1 MNTDSHKLQDD
12 SPILLIPYMWI
23 GDFVRC
29 HSVVKLLRERFP
41 RRPIDM
47 LATSLCAP
55 LTDYMPGVR
64 RAIIADLPRKR
75 LGLGHQRELA
85 DRLRREGYGTALIMP
100 RTWKSALAPYLAGI
114 PERIGFFGEAR
125 YFLLSD
131 VRYGERKLPRMI
143 DRCGAL
149 ALPADTALPADW
161 PLPELKVPGDE
172 IEAWRRKRGL
182 TDPGP
187 VVALAPGAVR
197 PFEALAGGKLRRTDP
212 KAHSAG
218 IRGLGTRRSRRE
230 AISRRNR
237 RRYRS
242 PRSDRHRSA
251 RRHSG
256 AGRGHRGGVE
266 RFRSGSR
273 RGGGRHAVD
282 RHIRADQPL
291 ALGSAQ
297 SAGRHHRNHHPPALP
312 ALPQAGLPARP
323 PSLHARHPART
334 GPCGRPAGARRR
346 RAAIT
351 AHTAGI
357 TACLSNP
364 CRPDDGQNGFQ
375 VMTILVTGGAGYIGS
390 QMVRELTDAGESV
403 VVLDNLSTGHRWA
416 VAEGVPLVI
425 GETGDQ
431 PLVTKLIRE
440 HNIEAIIHFA
450 ASIVVPDSV
459 RDPLELLPQQHRQF
473 AQPDRMRDQKRRA
486 ANLFFPRLPPSMA
499 IRHRRRLPNR
509 RRHCRSRPMAGR
521 S

>member
-187 VVALAPGAVR
+187 VVALAPGAVGPSKR
-197 PFEALAGGKLRRTDP
+197 WPGASYAELTRKLTAQGFAVWVLGGPGEKQLAAEIVGDTAARDLTGTDLRDAILALAGATVAVSNDSGLVHV
-212 KAHSAG
+212 AAAAG
-218 IRGLGTRRSRRE
+218 TPSIGIFGPT
-230 AISRRNR
+230 
-237 RRYRS
+237 S
-242 PRSDRHRSA
+242 PWHWA
-251 RRHSG
+251 PLN
-256 AGRGHRGGVE
+256 
-266 RFRSGSR
+266 
-273 RGGGRHAVD
+273 
-282 RHIRADQPL
+282 PL
-291 ALGSAQ
+291 AATIETTSHL
-297 SAGRHHRNHHPPALP
+297 
-312 ALPQAGLPARP
+312 
-323 PSLHARHPART
+323 
-334 GPCGRPAGARRR
+334 
-346 RAAIT
+346 
-351 AHTAGI
+351 
-357 TACLSNP
+357 P
-364 CRPDDGQNGFQ
+364 CRPCHKP
-375 VMTILVTGGAGYIGS
+375 VCRLVH
-390 QMVRELTDAGESV
+390 
-403 VVLDNLSTGHRWA
+403 HRC
-416 VAEGVPLVI
+416 
-425 GETGDQ
+425 
-431 PLVTKLIRE
+431 
-440 HNIEAIIHFA
+440 
-450 ASIVVPDSV
+450 
-459 RDPLELLPQQHRQF
+459 
-473 AQPDRMRDQKRRA
+473 MRDIPPEQVLA
-486 ANLFFPRLPPSMA
+486 AARQALEAAAPQ
-499 IRHRRRLPNR
+499 
-509 RRHCRSRPMAGR
+509 
-521 S
+521 